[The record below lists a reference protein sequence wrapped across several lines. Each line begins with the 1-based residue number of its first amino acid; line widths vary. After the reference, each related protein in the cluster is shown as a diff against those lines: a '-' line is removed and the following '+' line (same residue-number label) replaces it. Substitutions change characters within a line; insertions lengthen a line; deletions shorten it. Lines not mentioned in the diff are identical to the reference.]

1 MTNTSDVVRS
11 MFEHHF
17 WANRTLIDDL
27 ERLPAERLDEEIAG
41 TYGPILKTLT
51 HLVDADDRYLQR
63 MSGKPVG
70 PYVDRGAVPLA
81 TLRADLD
88 DHDARWRAFL
98 DQLDAGGLR
107 AEIRNR
113 GEGYPDILDGE
124 GVLLLQAIQH
134 GNDHRTHVCSTLGAL
149 GEGVPD
155 LDGWTY
161 WAEGRS

>member
-17 WANRTLIDDL
+17 WATRTLIDHL
-27 ERLPAERLDEEIAG
+27 ERLPTERLDQEIAG

-51 HLVDADDRYLQR
+51 HLVDADGRYLQR
-63 MSGKPVG
+63 MAGVPWT
-70 PYVDRGAVPLA
+70 PYVDRGAVPLE
-81 TLRADLD
+81 TLRADLA
-88 DHDARWRAFL
+88 DHEVRWRAFL
-98 DQLDAGGLR
+98 ERLDAGTLR
-107 AEIRNR
+107 AEIV
-113 GEGYPDILDGE
+113 GHDGDPDIPDGE

-149 GEGVPD
+149 DEEVPD

>member
-1 MTNTSDVVRS
+1 MTSTSDVVRT

-17 WANRTLIDDL
+17 WATGTLLDHL
-27 ERLPAERLDEEIAG
+27 ERSPAERLDEEIAG

-63 MSGKPVG
+63 MAGIPWT
-70 PYVDRGAVPLA
+70 PYVDRGAVPLE
-81 TLRADLD
+81 TLRADLA
-88 DHDARWRAFL
+88 DHEVRWRQFL
-98 DQLDAGGLR
+98 EQLEAGTLR
-107 AEIRNR
+107 AEIRGRDGN
-113 GEGYPDILDGE
+113 PDIIDAE

-134 GNDHRTHVCSTLGAL
+134 GNDHRTHICSTLGAL
-149 GEGVPD
+149 GEDVPD